1 MDSVIEQLH
10 TNVRE
15 HYCSKN
21 KYPDGI
27 IIHPNKYNALF
38 EEARKLVT
46 SCQLIIEPGGI
57 RFRGIK
63 LIRSVDVQEN
73 EIICF

>member
-10 TNVRE
+10 INVSK
-15 HYCSKN
+15 HYFSEC
-21 KYPDGI
+21 KYPAGI
-27 IIHPNKYNALF
+27 IIHPNKYVALF
-38 EEARKLVT
+38 EEAQKLSHPVT
-46 SCQLIIEPGGI
+46 IEPGGI

>member
-1 MDSVIEQLH
+1 MNSVIEQLNN
-10 TNVRE
+10 NVRE
-15 HYCSKN
+15 HYFSEHN
-21 KYPDGI
+21 FPAGI
-27 IIHPNKYNALF
+27 IIHPNKYVALF
-38 EEARKLVT
+38 EEAREIV
-46 SCQLIIEPGGI
+46 SSYPLIIEPGGI

>member
-1 MDSVIEQLH
+1 MDNVIEQLH
-10 TNVRE
+10 NNVME
-15 HYCSKN
+15 HYFSEY
-21 KYPDGI
+21 KYPTGI
-27 IIHPNKYNALF
+27 IIHPRKYVALF
-38 EEARKLVT
+38 EEAQKLVT